1 MKALHNA
8 TAKTQAF
15 WGVDQETAEMM
26 CLFVAMRQLIRD
38 DAEDIWERMHQRFP
52 GLFELRKIRCMECET
67 VIVFQAADGT
77 IAVRD
82 DGELIC
88 LECKGTEIS

>member
-1 MKALHNA
+1 MTVLDNA

-15 WGVDQETAEMM
+15 WGLDKDTAEMM
-26 CLFVAMRQLIRD
+26 CLFVAMRQLIHD
-38 DAEDIWERMHQRFP
+38 DVARHWEEMHAEFP
-52 GLFELRKIRCMECET
+52 FLFELRKIRCMECET
-67 VIVFQAADGT
+67 VIVFFPADGT

-88 LECKGTEIS
+88 LECTPAQV